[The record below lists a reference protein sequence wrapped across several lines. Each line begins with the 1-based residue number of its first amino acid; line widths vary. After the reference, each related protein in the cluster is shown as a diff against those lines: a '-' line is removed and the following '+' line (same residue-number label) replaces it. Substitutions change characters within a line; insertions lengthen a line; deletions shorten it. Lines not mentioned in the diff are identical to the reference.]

1 MVFSQNLEIGNFE
14 VSNFLNN
21 LSFLHTHVHILHNNQ
36 HLHGGKKSNHLLLT
50 LTVGIEIC
58 LRYRCLRSSSS
69 RKLSNVFCIC
79 NWPLLI
85 SYLQIWERYE
95 GMLSQSLGIHEAQNS
110 SQSKWSV
117 WILFSCWRRSL
128 WSLQLTKTLRWSLKI
143 LVSSS
148 LPSRL

>member
-1 MVFSQNLEIGNFE
+1 MVFSQNLETGNFE
-14 VSNFLNN
+14 VSNFLHN
-21 LSFLHTHVHILHNNQ
+21 LSFLRTHVHILHHNK
-36 HLHGGKKSNHLLLT
+36 HLHCRKKGSHLFLT
-50 LTVGIEIC
+50 LTVVIEIC

-95 GMLSQSLGIHEAQNS
+95 GMLSQSLGIHEPKIS
-110 SQSKWSV
+110 SQSKLSV
-117 WILFSCWRRSL
+117 WILFSCWSKSL
-128 WSLQLTKTLRWSLKI
+128 WSHQLTKSLRWSLKI

-148 LPSRL
+148 LPSKL